1 MSCDDNKQLSITD
14 DEIKNEKAI
23 ILARFVYYL
32 AIAALILVILLTI
45 VSYFISS
52 LAVPLQWT
60 TELSEMFSANEDHKA
75 HTFLYT
81 FGIQIILVY
90 LTWLVTELMDKNRLA
105 KYRIYR
111 LAMPYTVVMLVFVI
125 ANIAIFLHTVTQ
137 PIS

>member
-1 MSCDDNKQLSITD
+1 MSCDENKHTSITD

-23 ILARFVYYL
+23 ILAKFVYYL

-60 TELSEMFSANEDHKA
+60 TEISEMFSANEDHKA